1 VTNDDLVIRTY
12 EPRDESSVTALWRA
26 VFRDDPPW
34 NDPQFVIRRK
44 LATQPEL
51 FLVGE
56 VEGSVVAAVVA
67 GFDGFRGWVY
77 HLAVAPEYRRKGFGR
92 VLMSVAEVRLR
103 RLGCPKV
110 NLQVR
115 ATNTGS
121 SSSMDAW
128 GTSSRSASASASV
141 SNEAV

>member
-1 VTNDDLVIRTY
+1 MTDDDFIVRTY
-12 EPRDESSVTALWRA
+12 QARDQPGVIALWRD

-34 NDPQFVIRRK
+34 NEPALVIRRK
-44 LATQPEL
+44 AGTQPEL

-56 VEGSVVAAVVA
+56 LRGEVVATVLA

-77 HLAVAPEYRRKGFGR
+77 HLAVAPPHRRRGFGS
-92 VLMSVAEVRLR
+92 VLMSEAEARLR

-115 ATNTGS
+115 AENT
-121 SSSMDAW
+121 
-128 GTSSRSASASASV
+128 
-141 SNEAV
+141 